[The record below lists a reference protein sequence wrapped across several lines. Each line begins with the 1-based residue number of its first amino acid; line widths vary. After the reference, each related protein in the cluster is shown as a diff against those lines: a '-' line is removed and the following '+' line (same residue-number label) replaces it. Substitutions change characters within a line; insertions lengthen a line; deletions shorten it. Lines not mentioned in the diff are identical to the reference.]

1 MCSEVGACV
10 ARLECVPQCWSACSK
25 LGACAAWLVKK
36 IYKKAANPAIGTI
49 SC

>member
-1 MCSEVGACV
+1 MCTEVGACV
-10 ARLECVPQCWSACSK
+10 PRLERVLQCWSACSK

-36 IYKKAANPAIGTI
+36 IYKKAATPAIGII

>member
-10 ARLECVPQCWSACSK
+10 ARLERVPQCWSVCSK

-36 IYKKAANPAIGTI
+36 IYKKAATTAIGII
-49 SC
+49 SY